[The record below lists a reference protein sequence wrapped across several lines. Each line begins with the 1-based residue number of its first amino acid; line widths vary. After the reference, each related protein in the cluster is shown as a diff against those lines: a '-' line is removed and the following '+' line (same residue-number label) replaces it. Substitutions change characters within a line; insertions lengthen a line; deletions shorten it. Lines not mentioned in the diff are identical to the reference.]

1 MPVDTL
7 SVVGSEF
14 HKVPVLQLWHLL
26 KKAGFFLLPFKMSVS
41 RSEIDGSRDGS
52 PTFFEVP
59 LSATK
64 CPRLKSICIQTTY
77 SSCF

>member
-1 MPVDTL
+1 MPMEIRFLDPL
-7 SVVGSEF
+7 SVIRLERHKGSGCW
-14 HKVPVLQLWHLL
+14 L
-26 KKAGFFLLPFKMSVS
+26 FKMSVS

-64 CPRLKSICIQTTY
+64 CPPFDESIYSKRLSCI
-77 SSCF
+77 SHSPV